1 MKDAAPS
8 ALPRWMDGTGASA
21 DIVLSS
27 RVRLAR
33 NLEGVPFPHLLSQA
47 QAADVLAAARKAAD
61 ELNKFGFLGTVRYLP
76 LVDVT
81 PVERQVLVEE
91 HLISPAQAKD
101 VQHKAVILSQAEEV
115 SVMVNEEDH
124 LRIQCLLPGLQLQDA
139 WALASRVDDALEQT
153 MTFAFS
159 ESRGYLTAC
168 PTNVG
173 TGLRASVMMHLP
185 ALVLTNQAAR
195 VLNSVGQLGL
205 TVRGLYGEGTEAI
218 GNIFQISNQITLGR
232 AEGEIIDHLSAV
244 VSQIID
250 HERQAREALVREAK
264 DQVEDKVSR
273 ALGILSSAR
282 IMTSDEAIRLL
293 SDVRLGINM
302 GILTRVPL
310 KTANELLITT
320 RPAYL
325 QRLAGRELSPFE
337 RDLQRAALIRTK
349 LGVRQTA

>member
-1 MKDAAPS
+1 MSDATPS
-8 ALPRWMDGTGASA
+8 AMPRWMDGTGASA

-33 NLEGVPFPHLLSQA
+33 NLEGVPFPHLLDQRQA
-47 QAADVLAAARKAAD
+47 TEVLAATRKAAL
-61 ELNKFGFLGTVRYLP
+61 ELNKFGFLGTVRFVP
-76 LVDVT
+76 LAEVT

-101 VQHKAVILSQAEEV
+101 VQYKAVILSQAEEV
-115 SVMVNEEDH
+115 SIMVNEEDH
-124 LRIQCLLPGLQLQDA
+124 LRIQCLLPGLQLQEA
-139 WALASRVDDALEQT
+139 WALASRVDDALEQA

-195 VLNSVGQLGL
+195 ALNSVGQLGL

-244 VSQIID
+244 VAKIID
-250 HERQAREALVREAK
+250 HERQAVAALLREAR

-273 ALGILSSAR
+273 ALGILSNAR

-293 SDVRLGINM
+293 SDVRLGVNM

-310 KTANELLITT
+310 KAANELLIMT